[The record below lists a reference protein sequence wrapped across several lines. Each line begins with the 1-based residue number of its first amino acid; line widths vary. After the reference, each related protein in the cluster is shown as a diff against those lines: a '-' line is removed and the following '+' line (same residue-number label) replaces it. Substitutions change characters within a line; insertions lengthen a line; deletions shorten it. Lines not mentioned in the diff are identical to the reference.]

1 MKVAIIGCT
10 HAGTAAV
17 REILRQN
24 PDTEVDI
31 YERNNNISF
40 LSCGI
45 ALYLNGRVKRL
56 EDMMYDDAEDLR
68 SEKIRVNL
76 RHDVLKIDRNQKEI
90 LVQNMEDYSIRR
102 EHYDKLVMCTG
113 SAVTLPPIKG
123 INHKRV
129 MLCKNYEQAQT
140 LHQVLK
146 PHQRVALIGGG
157 YVNAELAESLS
168 DLGCQVT
175 LYHSHDVI
183 LNNYVDVQ
191 LSKMLVEILEDH
203 GVKVK
208 LNSKVTSFTDQKDS
222 LLVTTIHDQNEEV
235 DVAIV
240 SKGFIPVTNLLEG
253 QVKMSRNGAILTN
266 EYGQTSDPDIY
277 AAGDARTVHY
287 NPTDTDSYIP
297 LATNAIRQGKLVGIN
312 IFGNRWPEI
321 GSQGTS
327 GLQLFGYTLA
337 TTGLTYQRALDAGLK
352 VKYISYEDNYRPEF
366 MPTTEKIN
374 SIIVYEQDSLKVL
387 GAQFFSEHNV
397 SQLANTM
404 SLAIQNQNTLKDLAF
419 VDMLFQPYY
428 DRPFNFINLVAQAG
442 LQQEGLI

>member
-1 MKVAIIGCT
+1 M
-10 HAGTAAV
+10 
-17 REILRQN
+17 
-24 PDTEVDI
+24 
-31 YERNNNISF
+31 
-40 LSCGI
+40 
-45 ALYLNGRVKRL
+45 
-56 EDMMYDDAEDLR
+56 
-68 SEKIRVNL
+68 
-76 RHDVLKIDRNQKEI
+76 
-90 LVQNMEDYSIRR
+90 
-102 EHYDKLVMCTG
+102 
-113 SAVTLPPIKG
+113 
-123 INHKRV
+123 
-129 MLCKNYEQAQT
+129 
-140 LHQVLK
+140 
-146 PHQRVALIGGG
+146 GG

-175 LYHSHDVI
+175 LHHSHDVI

-208 LNSKVTSFTDQKDS
+208 LNSKVASFTDQKDS

-240 SKGFIPVTNLLEG
+240 SKGSIPVTNLLEG

-337 TTGLTYQRALDAGLK
+337 TTGLTYL
-352 VKYISYEDNYRPEF
+352 
-366 MPTTEKIN
+366 
-374 SIIVYEQDSLKVL
+374 SLI
-387 GAQFFSEHNV
+387 H
-397 SQLANTM
+397 
-404 SLAIQNQNTLKDLAF
+404 I
-419 VDMLFQPYY
+419 
-428 DRPFNFINLVAQAG
+428 
-442 LQQEGLI
+442 

>member
-1 MKVAIIGCT
+1 
-10 HAGTAAV
+10 
-17 REILRQN
+17 
-24 PDTEVDI
+24 
-31 YERNNNISF
+31 
-40 LSCGI
+40 
-45 ALYLNGRVKRL
+45 
-56 EDMMYDDAEDLR
+56 
-68 SEKIRVNL
+68 
-76 RHDVLKIDRNQKEI
+76 
-90 LVQNMEDYSIRR
+90 
-102 EHYDKLVMCTG
+102 LVMCTG

-208 LNSKVTSFTDQKDS
+208 LNSKVASFTDQKDS

-312 IFGNRWPEI
+312 
-321 GSQGTS
+321 
-327 GLQLFGYTLA
+327 
-337 TTGLTYQRALDAGLK
+337 
-352 VKYISYEDNYRPEF
+352 
-366 MPTTEKIN
+366 
-374 SIIVYEQDSLKVL
+374 
-387 GAQFFSEHNV
+387 
-397 SQLANTM
+397 
-404 SLAIQNQNTLKDLAF
+404 
-419 VDMLFQPYY
+419 
-428 DRPFNFINLVAQAG
+428 
-442 LQQEGLI
+442 

>member
-1 MKVAIIGCT
+1 
-10 HAGTAAV
+10 
-17 REILRQN
+17 
-24 PDTEVDI
+24 
-31 YERNNNISF
+31 
-40 LSCGI
+40 
-45 ALYLNGRVKRL
+45 
-56 EDMMYDDAEDLR
+56 
-68 SEKIRVNL
+68 
-76 RHDVLKIDRNQKEI
+76 
-90 LVQNMEDYSIRR
+90 
-102 EHYDKLVMCTG
+102 MCTG

-208 LNSKVTSFTDQKDS
+208 LNSKVASFTDQKDS

>member
-1 MKVAIIGCT
+1 
-10 HAGTAAV
+10 
-17 REILRQN
+17 
-24 PDTEVDI
+24 
-31 YERNNNISF
+31 
-40 LSCGI
+40 
-45 ALYLNGRVKRL
+45 
-56 EDMMYDDAEDLR
+56 
-68 SEKIRVNL
+68 
-76 RHDVLKIDRNQKEI
+76 
-90 LVQNMEDYSIRR
+90 
-102 EHYDKLVMCTG
+102 
-113 SAVTLPPIKG
+113 
-123 INHKRV
+123 
-129 MLCKNYEQAQT
+129 
-140 LHQVLK
+140 
-146 PHQRVALIGGG
+146 
-157 YVNAELAESLS
+157 
-168 DLGCQVT
+168 
-175 LYHSHDVI
+175 
-183 LNNYVDVQ
+183 
-191 LSKMLVEILEDH
+191 
-203 GVKVK
+203 
-208 LNSKVTSFTDQKDS
+208 
-222 LLVTTIHDQNEEV
+222 
-235 DVAIV
+235 
-240 SKGFIPVTNLLEG
+240 
-253 QVKMSRNGAILTN
+253 MSRNGALLTN

>member
-157 YVNAELAESLS
+157 YVNAELAES
-168 DLGCQVT
+168 
-175 LYHSHDVI
+175 
-183 LNNYVDVQ
+183 
-191 LSKMLVEILEDH
+191 
-203 GVKVK
+203 
-208 LNSKVTSFTDQKDS
+208 
-222 LLVTTIHDQNEEV
+222 
-235 DVAIV
+235 
-240 SKGFIPVTNLLEG
+240 
-253 QVKMSRNGAILTN
+253 
-266 EYGQTSDPDIY
+266 
-277 AAGDARTVHY
+277 
-287 NPTDTDSYIP
+287 
-297 LATNAIRQGKLVGIN
+297 
-312 IFGNRWPEI
+312 
-321 GSQGTS
+321 
-327 GLQLFGYTLA
+327 
-337 TTGLTYQRALDAGLK
+337 
-352 VKYISYEDNYRPEF
+352 
-366 MPTTEKIN
+366 
-374 SIIVYEQDSLKVL
+374 
-387 GAQFFSEHNV
+387 
-397 SQLANTM
+397 
-404 SLAIQNQNTLKDLAF
+404 
-419 VDMLFQPYY
+419 
-428 DRPFNFINLVAQAG
+428 
-442 LQQEGLI
+442 